1 MLTYLALIAGLI
13 VLVIAGDLLVRG
25 AVGLAERLGIPALII
40 GLTIVAFGTSAP
52 ELVISMKAAAEGAG
66 GLAIG
71 NVVGSN
77 IANVLLVLGAPSLI
91 FATACYGTGTR
102 RNALFM
108 VAITLGFIALAS
120 DGTLSRLDAVVMISL
135 LGVFL
140 YDNYRSARRHREQ
153 AQSALEDEFGDIG
166 TKPPVMLVGFLV
178 VGLIGLP
185 IGAHLTIF
193 GATEI
198 ARNWGVSDTVI
209 GLTVV
214 AIGTSLPELVAAIMA
229 AWHRQS
235 AVAIG
240 NVIGSN
246 IFNLLAI
253 MGTTNLIFPLPVPK
267 EIFVP
272 DMWIMLLTSAALLPF
287 IFLRK
292 SITRPVGLIM
302 IVLYFGYIIA
312 ALYPMGE

>member
-1 MLTYLALIAGLI
+1 MITYLALIAGLI
-13 VLVIAGDLLVRG
+13 VLVLAGDLLVRG

-52 ELVISMKAAAEGAG
+52 ELVISMKAAASGAP

-77 IANVLLVLGAPSLI
+77 IANILLVLGAPSLI
-91 FATACYGTGTR
+91 FATVCCGPGTR

-108 VAITLGFIALAS
+108 VSVTLGFVALAS
-120 DGTLSRLDAVVMISL
+120 DGMLSRLDALVMLSL

-140 YDNYRSARRHREQ
+140 YDNYRSARRHRKQ
-153 AQSALEDEFGDIG
+153 AQDALEDEFGDIG
-166 TKPPVMLVGFLV
+166 TKPPWILCSFL
-178 VGLIGLP
+178 LIGLVGLP
-185 IGAHLTIF
+185 VGANLTIY

-198 ARNWGVSDTVI
+198 ARDWGVSETAI

-214 AIGTSLPELVAAIMA
+214 AIGTSLPELVAALMA
-229 AWHRQS
+229 AFHRQS

-253 MGTTNLIFPLPVPK
+253 MGTTAAVFPLPVPDDV
-267 EIFVP
+267 FVP
-272 DMWIMLLTSAALLPF
+272 DMWIMVLTSVCLLPF
-287 IFLRK
+287 IFMSK
-292 SITRPVGLIM
+292 SVTRPIGIVM
-302 IVLYFGYIIA
+302 VVLYCTYVFS
-312 ALYPMGE
+312 ALHPLGV